1 MYLASACANRLILG
15 TAGEA
20 AEGVRSSLAAGLID
34 IANEETHTIPGVAE
48 YLAYIESKGLTD
60 TVPTS
65 AAGWVVGEVT
75 VEILRRAA
83 ESPDGLTQAS
93 IINAARNLD
102 FEPSVVQ
109 EGIHYKMAGEQDS
122 YYVEDVQIVQY
133 DAAATVWNNVG
144 ELITEFASS

>member
-1 MYLASACANRLILG
+1 MPPAPS
-15 TAGEA
+15 
-20 AEGVRSSLAAGLID
+20 VRARPTRDAPRAKSRRIRSDSSGSP
-34 IANEETHTIPGVAE
+34 HWRCRSGQP
-48 YLAYIESKGLTD
+48 
-60 TVPTS
+60 
-65 AAGWVVGEVT
+65 
-75 VEILRRAA
+75 AA

-102 FEPSVVQ
+102 YAPSVVQ

-122 YYVEDVQIVQY
+122 VYVEDVQIVQY